1 MLSFFKDSYNV
12 RPTSLQSKKYLYF
25 HIDTSYHENIYKY
38 LGKLTLGKGR
48 GSGFWYQCQ
57 GEMTNMNIFG

>member
-1 MLSFFKDSYNV
+1 MLSFFKDSYNE

-25 HIDTSYHENIYKY
+25 HIDTFYHGNMYKY

-48 GSGFWYQCQ
+48 GPGFWYQFQ
-57 GEMTNMNIFG
+57 EDITNLNVFG